1 MGGVNNIC
9 TDKTGTLTT
18 NKMKTENLYFC
29 SKFLSMEELSDKAK
43 YIAQN
48 LHNLCEAICIN
59 SSSTRKTLPNGK
71 TELVGSKTECS
82 LLEYCDCLEYYF
94 EAIKNPENVIKT
106 IPFSSKRKKM
116 MTIYKLAGNKYRVFV
131 KGASEVLLG
140 FSNYIIGNNG
150 NMEALTKLKKDE
162 IMKSVISVYAGF
174 YKNPLFLNKIA
185 SSNKYF
191 PTYS

>member
-18 NKMKTENLYFC
+18 NRMKAENLYFC
-29 SKFLSMEELSDKAK
+29 GSLLSMDELSNKTY

-48 LHNLCEAICIN
+48 LENLCEAICLN
-59 SSSTRKTLPNGK
+59 SSSTRKSLPNGK
-71 TELVGSKTECS
+71 KELIGSKTECS
-82 LLEYCDCLEYYF
+82 LLEYCDSLAYDF

-116 MTIYKLAGNKYRVFV
+116 MTVCKVQGNKYRVYV

-140 FSNYIIGNNG
+140 FSNNIIGTNG
-150 NMEALTKLKKDE
+150 NVESLSKSKKEE
-162 IMKSVISVYAGF
+162 IMKNVISVYAG
-174 YKNPLFLNKIA
+174 
-185 SSNKYF
+185 
-191 PTYS
+191 

>member
-29 SKFLSMEELSDKAK
+29 SKMLSMEELSDKTH

-48 LHNLCEAICIN
+48 LQNLCEAICLN
-59 SSSTRKTLPNGK
+59 SSSTRKTSPNGK
-71 TELVGSKTECS
+71 KELIGSKTECS
-82 LLEYCDCLEYYF
+82 LLEYCDNLGYDF
-94 EAIKNPENVIKT
+94 EVIKNPDNVVKV

-116 MTIYKLAGNKYRVFV
+116 MTIYKLSGNKYRVYV

-150 NMEALTKLKKDE
+150 NLDSLTKAKKEE
-162 IMKSVISVYAGF
+162 IMKTVISVYAG
-174 YKNPLFLNKIA
+174 LNSISKFDIF
-185 SSNKYF
+185 SYLN
-191 PTYS
+191 